1 MDFSCIL
8 AALLFFIGNVL
19 KIVYF
24 IKEHGR
30 RINWQSLKK
39 LDPYYIQ
46 QEWQFRID
54 NKPHLVAT
62 GVITALAWFFLC
74 FPILQLVY
82 VLNQS
87 KRPGMTKS
95 LWLHSGIV
103 ILTLGGAFTEWISYF
118 IYLGVTMACELMYRD
133 FDLQNWTNEGN
144 DSIGFRSM
152 EVTYFAIRG
161 INFWVDAVEW
171 MALFFIMTFIF
182 VSVNRYRETNPG
194 HFGIIWN
201 ALGLAIGVFSL
212 LDFIT
217 EILRTVDFRVFSRLA
232 FVYAA
237 VNRLIFLPSWLLVL
251 GWKLPQALAD
261 LEEKATDEQ
270 TPQQQQPGELE
281 LAVTNSEIL

>member
-1 MDFSCIL
+1 MDITCIL

-24 IKEHGR
+24 VKEHSR
-30 RINWQSLKK
+30 HNWTYLKQ
-39 LDPYYIQ
+39 LDASYIQ
-46 QEWQFRID
+46 AEWQFRID
-54 NKPHLVAT
+54 NKGHLVAT

-82 VLNQS
+82 VLNQQS
-87 KRPGMTKS
+87 KSMARS

-118 IYLGVTMACELMYRD
+118 VYLGVTMSCEKLFQD
-133 FDLQNWTNEGN
+133 FNLQNWTNEGN
-144 DSIGFRSM
+144 DNLGFKSM

-171 MALFFIMTFIF
+171 MALFFIMAFVF
-182 VSVNRYRETNPG
+182 VSIRRYQTTHPG
-194 HFGIIWN
+194 HFSIWFN
-201 ALGLAIGVFSL
+201 ALGLAIGMFSL

-217 EILRTVDFRVFSRLA
+217 EILRVVDFRVFSRLA

-237 VNRLIFLPSWLLVL
+237 VNRLVFLPVWLLLL
-251 GWKLPQALAD
+251 GWKLPQALAQ
-261 LEEKATDEQ
+261 LEEESKSQGT
-270 TPQQQQPGELE
+270 TQQAGGGEVE
-281 LAVTNSEIL
+281 LPVTNSEIL